1 MQARKQSW
9 ITSAVAWVLM
19 VVAFTAICYG
29 YTAPE
34 SSVEQQQAR
43 VTYTCST
50 YTKDHLTSYECDK
63 N

>member
-1 MQARKQSW
+1 
-9 ITSAVAWVLM
+9 M

-29 YTAPE
+29 YTSPD
-34 SSVEQQQAR
+34 SSTEQRQAR